1 MDLFEKQAQLT
12 QLFQTSPVDVAYA
25 SGSASARK
33 LAGSF
38 NDLDVGLL
46 LLDKIKTTEYFDY
59 QVYFVSELS
68 KALETSDL
76 DVVILNNASL
86 LQRAQVINTWSL
98 LFQRDQRR
106 RVQFAA
112 RTTMEYLEFKKYDEL
127 QSKALA
133 ERVRG
138 ERFAVDE
145 EYVRTRLV
153 RLREY
158 LGLLHNLKG
167 VDRVKFKGDPKLYGL
182 AQWYLQQAVELT
194 FGTGAYLIAALALPQ
209 PEAYHDIL
217 DASPRTA
224 SSTGSWRIVW
234 STSPT
239 FATCSRTT
247 GSRRTS
253 MRCTGICRRG
263 STISPPSPI
272 RSTSPWRS
280 RSHSVTPMAS
290 GTTTAQP
297 KFRLPSEAGLTDREA
312 EQGARAPRSRAER
325 G

>member
-127 QSKALA
+127 QSNALA

-158 LGLLHNLKG
+158 LGLLQDLKG

-217 DASPRTA
+217 DAIA
-224 SSTGSWRIVW
+224 
-234 STSPT
+234 
-239 FATCSRTT
+239 AH
-247 GSRRTS
+247 
-253 MRCTGICRRG
+253 GIIDRQL
-263 STISPPSPI
+263 
-272 RSTSPWRS
+272 
-280 RSHSVTPMAS
+280 AY
-290 GTTTAQP
+290 
-297 KFRLPSEAGLTDREA
+297 RLEHLANLRNLLAYDREQTDIDEVYGHMQTRLDDLA
-312 EQGARAPRSRAER
+312 AFADQIDVFLGDGTVS
-325 G
+325 